1 MHNFILFDKAVYW
14 SCFNEE
20 SIGTI
25 RSSWH
30 VVVVE
35 KFHKN
40 VLTRGQIPYF
50 YELKLSLLMHNF
62 ILFDKV
68 VYWSMRASMRN
79 RLVPSAALSTL

>member
-1 MHNFILFDKAVYW
+1 
-14 SCFNEE
+14 
-20 SIGTI
+20 
-25 RSSWH
+25 
-30 VVVVE
+30 VE

-68 VYWSMRASMRN
+68 VYWSCF
-79 RLVPSAALSTL
+79 SAESIGTISSS